1 MSAER
6 KKTILRTIRITQELD
21 DLLKVDAQESNL
33 SVNALID
40 KIMMKY
46 TEWDRHAKKFGFV
59 SLSSETF
66 RSILNEVDDSGA
78 ERLGLNLGGSVGK
91 ALTMFWFRKVNLEN
105 FLELISL
112 YGKYTGDFTC
122 QITQNGKG
130 YMITLHHSLGRKW
143 SVYLKN
149 FISEFIR
156 TVTGVLPQ
164 TDISDASIVISSH
177 ARPSG
182 G

>member
-78 ERLGLNLGGSVGK
+78 ERL
-91 ALTMFWFRKVNLEN
+91 A
-105 FLELISL
+105 
-112 YGKYTGDFTC
+112 
-122 QITQNGKG
+122 
-130 YMITLHHSLGRKW
+130 
-143 SVYLKN
+143 
-149 FISEFIR
+149 
-156 TVTGVLPQ
+156 
-164 TDISDASIVISSH
+164 
-177 ARPSG
+177 
-182 G
+182 